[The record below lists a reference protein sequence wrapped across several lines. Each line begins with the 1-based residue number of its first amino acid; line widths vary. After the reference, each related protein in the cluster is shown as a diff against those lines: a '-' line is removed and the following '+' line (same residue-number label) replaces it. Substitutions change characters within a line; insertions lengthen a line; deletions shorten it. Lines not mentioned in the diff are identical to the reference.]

1 MLKSVGTERV
11 NEVRKTLHFGRAN
24 CQDIVVLEKLEKG
37 SVSKLA
43 VDAFA
48 GFLCKENERPTDDT
62 ILRLRASLMGVYLEA
77 ARIRREGAAAKSQ
90 IERASRALNL
100 FTKGLNLIDEIRP
113 PKRRGLHAVF
123 GSPVDD
129 IKGLEESN
137 DFGDECQRIRLEVT
151 RSVLDLQ
158 RAIESQSLKP
168 TNLGERKKRLRILV
182 ELLAKWW
189 VSETGRSIA
198 PYVKAKRLDHP
209 PAFVEGRSGD
219 FLSLAEALFFQLDEF
234 NESEVIAA
242 VTNVH
247 EGLSTTKKS
256 AAIST
261 K

>member
-1 MLKSVGTERV
+1 MLKSVGTERL

-24 CQDIVVLEKLEKG
+24 RQDILVLEKLERG
-37 SVSKLA
+37 PVSKLA

-48 GFLCKENERPTDDT
+48 GLLCKENERLTDDT
-62 ILRLRASLMGVYLEA
+62 TLRLRAGLMHVYLEA
-77 ARIRREGAAAKSQ
+77 ARIRREGAVKSQ
-90 IERASRALNL
+90 IESASRALNL
-100 FTKGLNLIDEIRP
+100 FTKGLNLIDEMRP
-113 PKRRGLHAVF
+113 PKRRGLYAVF

-137 DFGDECQRIRLEVT
+137 NLVDECQRIRLEIV
-151 RSVLDLQ
+151 RSVSDLQ

-198 PYVKAKRLDHP
+198 PYVKAKRLDHR

-219 FLSLAEALFFQLDEF
+219 FLSLAKALFCQLDQF
-234 NESEVIAA
+234 KESEVIAA

-247 EGLSTTKKS
+247 EGFSATKKS
-256 AAIST
+256 AAISA